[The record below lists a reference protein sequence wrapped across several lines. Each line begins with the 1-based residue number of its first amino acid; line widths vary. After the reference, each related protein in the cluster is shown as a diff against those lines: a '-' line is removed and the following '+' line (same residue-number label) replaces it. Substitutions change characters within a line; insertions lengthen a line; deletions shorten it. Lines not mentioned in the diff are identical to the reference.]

1 MSNELDI
8 QHMRRAIG
16 VARGNL
22 GRTWPNPVV
31 GCVIADGETVLAEAA
46 TSVGGR
52 PHAEEQAV
60 AALGGSAPGATA
72 YVTLEPCG
80 ARTSGA
86 LSCSQHL
93 VAAGV
98 KRVVI
103 ACEDPSPFASGQG
116 THRLREAGL
125 QVETGLLAEEAF
137 VLCAGFVHKLKT
149 GKPLVE
155 GASGPEG
162 YEALFELS
170 GNEGL
175 EAALTRYA
183 DLGHTRLWTPEGGET
198 AQRLHAAGLLSKP
211 LESLR

>member
-1 MSNELDI
+1 MSTDLDI
-8 QHMRRAIG
+8 QHMRRAIT

-22 GRTWPNPVV
+22 GKTWPNPVV

-46 TSVGGR
+46 TGVGGR

-60 AALGGSAPGATA
+60 ASLGGSAPGATA

-86 LSCSQHL
+86 QSCSQHL
-93 VAAGV
+93 IAAGV
-98 KRVVI
+98 TRVVI

-125 QVETGLLAEEAF
+125 QVETGLLTDEAF
-137 VLCAGFVHKLKT
+137 VLCAGFVHKLQT
-149 GKPLVE
+149 GKPMVE
-155 GASGPEG
+155 AAADADG
-162 YEALFELS
+162 YEAQFELS
-170 GNEGL
+170 EGEGL

-183 DLGHTRLWTPEGGET
+183 DLGHTRLWVPEGSE
-198 AQRLHAAGLLSKP
+198 AARRLHAAGLLSKP